1 MRSYRKENTLKRATR
16 PATGAVLG
24 GAALLAFLA
33 LALALGEGALAQ
45 EPDSLSLQLTP
56 SRDSGVS
63 GTATLTD
70 VGEGVEVELNMRGLP
85 EAGIEHINHF
95 HTGGTCTADRAG
107 NVAPATIPLKTIVA
121 KEDGTGSGTTTLED
135 ATIDSLFDPS
145 KDRYIA
151 LHSEVEEGKGVPPVI
166 SCADVVEAAGG
177 GAVSTT
183 LPESGGPLPAM
194 LLSAAAILALGAAG
208 GVFRLVRCGS

>member
-1 MRSYRKENTLKRATR
+1 M
-16 PATGAVLG
+16 G
-24 GAALLAFLA
+24 
-33 LALALGEGALAQ
+33 
-45 EPDSLSLQLTP
+45 LQLTP

-85 EAGIEHINHF
+85 EAGIEHINHV
-95 HTGGTCTADRAG
+95 HTGGSCTADRAG
-107 NVAPATIPLKTIVA
+107 NVAPATIPLETIVA
-121 KEDGTGSGTTTLED
+121 QEDGTGSGTTTLED
-135 ATIDSLFDPS
+135 ATLDSLFDPG

-151 LHSEVEEGKGVPPVI
+151 LHSEVEEGEGVPPVI

-183 LPESGGPLPAM
+183 LPESGGPQPAI
-194 LLSAAAILALGAAG
+194 LLAAAALLALGAVT
-208 GVFRLVRCGS
+208 GVFRLVRRGS

>member
-1 MRSYRKENTLKRATR
+1 MNGATR
-16 PATGAVLG
+16 LAAGFALGSAALLVVLALALVSG
-24 GAALLAFLA
+24 GAAL
-33 LALALGEGALAQ
+33 AQ
-45 EPDSLSLQLTP
+45 ETESMSLQLTP

-70 VGEGVEVELNMRGLP
+70 AEGGVEVELNMRGLP
-85 EAGIEHINHF
+85 EAGVEHINHV

-107 NVAPATIPLKTIVA
+107 NVAPATIPLKTVVA

-135 ATIDSLFDPS
+135 ATMDSLFDPG

-166 SCADVVEAAGG
+166 SCADVVEAAGS

-183 LPESGGPLPAM
+183 LPESGGPRPAM
-194 LLSAAAILALGAAG
+194 LFAVAALLSLGAAA
-208 GVFRLVRCGS
+208 VAFSLVRRGS